1 MLVLVL
7 VPVALAL
14 DSHRPCD
21 CGLAALGGC
30 AEVEADVDEIEEE
43 DEAGDGAEG
52 DADDGAGGELVVEG
66 AVEGG
71 DDGGRGWRGL
81 LLLARE
87 EEEWGCGRREGGEGV

>member
-14 DSHRPCD
+14 HHHRPRD
-21 CGLAALGGC
+21 RGLPPLGGR
-30 AEVEADVDEIEEE
+30 AKVEAHVDEVEQQH
-43 DEAGDGAEG
+43 EAGDGAEG
-52 DADDGAGGELVVEG
+52 DADDGTGRELVVES

-87 EEEWGCGRREGGEGV
+87 